1 MGYDVAGPGPGAADT
16 AAAPPLP
23 ATGPAAD
30 ADSAPAPERPAA
42 TGTAANADR
51 PPAPDRAAAPHRT
64 PAAPPDSPARHPSP
78 APLRVVA
85 LVVAYNRADLLRH
98 CLDALAA
105 QTRAVDA
112 ILVINNAST
121 DDSAA
126 VASRHPARPTVRTLP
141 RNTGGA
147 GGFAAGVAIALAELA
162 ADALWLMD
170 DDTIPTPTALA
181 ELLRAAT
188 DYPGRVDVAGSR
200 VIWTDGRD
208 HPMNTPRAKPGAS
221 RQERA
226 RAAAVGAIPIRST
239 SFVSMLIS
247 ADAIRAGGLPV
258 ADYFIW
264 NDDFEYSTRLLRRGI
279 GLHVRGSVV
288 EHWTKTFGAT
298 DADPG
303 DRFFYEVRNKIW
315 MLTRSRSLGPA
326 EKLLY
331 GAATLRRWAR
341 TIARSADRP
350 RLARAAFRGLAA
362 GAHRPVS
369 TAMILRSLGMTP
381 PATQPVADPRGLA
394 DPLGSAVPATAGS
407 ATAGAA
413 IAGPGAAIPGAANP
427 NAANPDGAADPG
439 AAPPNATSPAPLP
452 FSLLLPVYAGDRPE
466 FLRRAYDSATAEQ
479 TRPPDEV
486 VIVRDGPVGAPLAAE
501 LAAIADRAVVPT
513 TILPLPRN
521 IGLARALTAGLERC
535 AHEVVARADADD
547 ICLPE
552 RFATQLPVIEA
563 GADLVGS
570 AIVEF
575 GDDENVTGAVRAMP
589 TDPAA
594 IAARAR
600 IADPFNH
607 PSVVY
612 RKSAV
617 ARAGGYEHL
626 HLMEDYL
633 LFARMIAHG
642 ATVANVPEVLVK
654 YRTGAG
660 SYARRGGRQLL
671 RAEIALQRTFRAEG
685 FISGGQF
692 ARNLVIRGGYRLVPQ
707 SLRRIAYR
715 ALVLRRG

>member
-1 MGYDVAGPGPGAADT
+1 MGYHAAVGSGAGASAASGAVAHT
-16 AAAPPLP
+16 
-23 ATGPAAD
+23 
-30 ADSAPAPERPAA
+30 R
-42 TGTAANADR
+42 
-51 PPAPDRAAAPHRT
+51 
-64 PAAPPDSPARHPSP
+64 
-78 APLRVVA
+78 LRVVA
-85 LVVAYNRADLLRH
+85 VVVAYNRAELLRH

-105 QTRAVDA
+105 QTRPVDA
-112 ILVINNAST
+112 ICVIDNAST

-126 VASRHPARPTVRTLP
+126 VAQGHPAGAIVRTMP
-141 RNTGGA
+141 KNSGGA
-147 GGFAAGVAIALAELA
+147 GGFAAGIAIALADLA
-162 ADALWLMD
+162 ADAVWLMD

-188 DYPGRVDVAGSR
+188 SYDGRVDVAGSR

-208 HPMNTPRAKPGAS
+208 HPMNTPRPKPGAS
-221 RQERA
+221 RSERA
-226 RAAAVGAIPIRST
+226 KAAAVGAIPVRST
-239 SFVSMLIS
+239 SFVSMLIA
-247 ADAIRAGGLPV
+247 ADAIRARGLPV

-264 NDDFEYSTRLLRRGI
+264 NDDFEYSTRLLRRGV
-279 GLHVRGSVV
+279 GLHVPGSVV

-315 MLTRSRSLGPA
+315 MLTRSRSLSAA

-331 GAATLRRWAR
+331 GGSTVRRWAR
-341 TIARSADRP
+341 TLAKSRDRT
-350 RLARAAFRGLAA
+350 RLLRAGFRGMTASARGPL
-362 GAHRPVS
+362 S
-369 TAMILRSLGMTP
+369 TEMALRSLGIAP
-381 PATQPVADPRGLA
+381 LVPRPVTRPRGLA
-394 DPLGSAVPATAGS
+394 DPGLPASAPDAG
-407 ATAGAA
+407 
-413 IAGPGAAIPGAANP
+413 
-427 NAANPDGAADPG
+427 
-439 AAPPNATSPAPLP
+439 TSPAPADRLP

-466 FLRRAYDSATAEQ
+466 FLRRAYDSATVEQ

-486 VIVRDGPVGAPLAAE
+486 VIVRDGPVGAALAAE
-501 LAAIADRAVVPT
+501 LAAITARAPVPT
-513 TILPLPRN
+513 TILPLPQN
-521 IGLARALTAGLERC
+521 QGLARALTAGLAQCRY
-535 AHEVVARADADD
+535 EVIARADADD

-575 GDDENVTGAVRAMP
+575 GDDEHATGAVRAMP
-589 TDPAA
+589 TDPAE

-607 PSVVY
+607 PSVIY

-617 ARAGGYEHL
+617 ARAGGYQHL

-642 ATVANVPEVLVK
+642 AAVANVPDTLVK

-660 SYARRGGRQLL
+660 SYARRGGRKLL
-671 RAEIALQRTFRAEG
+671 AAEIALQRTLRAEG
-685 FISGGQF
+685 FTSATQF
-692 ARNLVIRGGYRLVPQ
+692 LRNIIIRGGYRLVPQ

-715 ALVLRRG
+715 ALVLRHR